1 MEDDYNKILDSA
13 QSNVVQERAFT
24 LSGGAA
30 ESGGNILDA
39 VNLASQNLPNN
50 PGQEV
55 IIMDEQSLQE
65 ILRQVSKIISQK
77 YCLKF
82 YSENIEIY
90 IYNLGKE
97 TFLSSYLILL
107 IRLGIEF
114 FYKKFFLSFQNLL
127 VR

>member
-90 IYNLGKE
+90 IYNLEKE
-97 TFLSSYLILL
+97 IFLSSFLILL

-114 FYKKFFLSFQNLL
+114 FYKKFFF
-127 VR
+127 